1 MLRLHVEVVL
11 PRRQLQP
18 DVVVARLGQPRR
30 HADALPRMDARLLAH
45 GDVGV
50 LAAGQCDALAVGE
63 LQILPGDRHQARAA
77 GQLHRRFA
85 LMRHL
90 ALRGGVA
97 CGRILLG
104 GVKRV
109 AIDHAGG
116 GLLLL
121 GQRRAVVLG
130 GGQRC
135 GLVRGGAL
143 AQRCGELFGLPDQR
157 DAGGV
162 VAGRHSLAARGVA
175 VGGQQHAGLAA
186 HRAIAIGAQLE
197 ALAPEAAAPVVL
209 LMNQV
214 PQVELTVSLRGGELR
229 TQLAIAVVE
238 DEQVGAA
245 PAMLGALEAAEG
257 GGVAVAFGL
266 GAQAVPCGA
275 VAGGEVALRAGGA
288 VAAQAVEG
296 LRVGLLPD
304 ALGDL
309 PARGRR
315 DARFALAVIERADHH
330 RLVDVV
336 FLELDQHLLADARQP
351 LPAHARPGLPL
362 RDQQPAGA
370 AVIRTFALL
379 PREADT
385 DLAPWSGVVLRLAA
399 GLGLAGRADH
409 DGALHA
415 PGGGLG
421 VQAAGVGV

>member
-18 DVVVARLGQPRR
+18 DVVVPRLRQPRR
-30 HADALPRMDARLLAH
+30 HADALPRVEARLLAH
-45 GDVGV
+45 RDVGV

-63 LQILPGDRHQARAA
+63 LQVLPGDRHQARAA

-104 GVKRV
+104 RIKRF
-109 AIDHAGG
+109 AIDHARSSR
-116 GLLLL
+116 LLL
-121 GQRRAVVLG
+121 GERRVVVLG
-130 GGQRC
+130 GGQGC

-162 VAGRHSLAARGVA
+162 VAGRHSLAARGIA
-175 VGGQQHAGLAA
+175 VSGQQHTGLAA

-209 LMNQV
+209 LVDQV
-214 PQVELTVSLRGGELR
+214 AQVQLAVGLRGGQLR
-229 TQLAIAVVE
+229 AQLPVAVVE

-245 PAMLGALEAAEG
+245 PAVLGALEAAEG

-275 VAGGEVALRAGGA
+275 VAGGEIALRAGGA
-288 VAAQAVEG
+288 VAAQTVEG
-296 LRVGLLPD
+296 LRVGFLPD

-315 DARFALAVIERADHH
+315 NARFALAVVERADHH

-336 FLELDQHLLADARQP
+336 FLELDQHFLADTRQP

-379 PREADT
+379 PREADA
-385 DLAPWSGVVLRLAA
+385 DLAPWSGVVLRIAT
-399 GLGLAGRADH
+399 GLGLAVRADH
-409 DGALHA
+409 DGRVYA